1 MPEVFVSVGSN
12 VEPARHVRAGVEAL
26 RRRYDSL
33 RTSTVYQCPAV
44 GFRGDDFYNLVLA
57 FDTHE
62 GPHAVAGILHEI
74 EAAMGRRRGGPRF
87 ASRTLD
93 LDLILHGDT
102 LLREPGLALPRPD
115 ILRYAFVLRPLAEL
129 APGLRHPLDGRSYAE
144 LWAAFDDR
152 DQPMWPARPSP
163 LG

>member
-1 MPEVFVSVGSN
+1 MTEVFVSVGSN
-12 VEPARHVRAGVEAL
+12 VDPARHVRAGVEAL
-26 RRRYDSL
+26 RRRFGAL
-33 RTSTVYQCPAV
+33 RVSTVYQCPAV
-44 GFRGDDFYNLVLA
+44 GFSGDDFYNLVLA
-57 FDTHE
+57 FDTRE
-62 GPHAVAGILHEI
+62 DPHAVARALHEI

-102 LLREPGLALPRPD
+102 VLHERGLELPRPD

-129 APGLRHPLDGRSYAE
+129 APGLRHPVDGRSYAE
-144 LWAAFDDR
+144 LWSAFDDR
-152 DQPMWPARPSP
+152 DQPMRPVQPSP

>member
-1 MPEVFVSVGSN
+1 VTEVFVSVGSN

-26 RRRYDSL
+26 RRRFGPL
-33 RTSTVYQCPAV
+33 RVSTVYQCPAV
-44 GFRGDDFYNLVLA
+44 GFSGDDFYNLVLS
-57 FDTHE
+57 FHTGED
-62 GPHAVAGILHEI
+62 PYAVARALHEI

-93 LDLILHGDT
+93 LDLILHGDAVLQEPT
-102 LLREPGLALPRPD
+102 LRLPRPD

-129 APGLRHPLDGRSYAE
+129 APDLRHPVEGRSYAE
-144 LWAAFDDR
+144 LWSGFDAS
-152 DQPMWPARPSP
+152 DQPMWPVRPSP